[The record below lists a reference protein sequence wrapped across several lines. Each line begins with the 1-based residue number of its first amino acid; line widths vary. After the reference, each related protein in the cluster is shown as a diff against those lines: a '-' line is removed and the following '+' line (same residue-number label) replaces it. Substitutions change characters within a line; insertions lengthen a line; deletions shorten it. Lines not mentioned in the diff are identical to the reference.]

1 MRSLLIPFLLLFS
14 FNLNGQNNTIFGKI
28 IDENDEPLIGINVY
42 ITNNKSIG
50 SVTDLEGKYEIN
62 TTLSYPITIS
72 ISGISYKP
80 QKKTIK
86 SSKDLEQNITLYEE
100 VMLGDEVV
108 VSASLFEQNI
118 LTAPVSIEKLDIIDI
133 EQSSAANFYDELYKI

>member
-72 ISGISYKP
+72 ISGISYES
-80 QKKTIK
+80 QKVTIK
-86 SSKDLEQNITLYEE
+86 SSNDLEQNITLYEE

-118 LTAPVSIEKLDIIDI
+118 LTAPVSIEKL
-133 EQSSAANFYDELYKI
+133 S